1 MAAIMDRAW
10 QVKHGSAT
18 PTDMTAAM
26 AGMMGRLTDAGSS
39 WAADHIAWMM
49 QMGVI
54 NGDGSGMFRPGDMT
68 NRAEA
73 SAMMWRWFQADQ
85 A

>member
-1 MAAIMDRAW
+1 
-10 QVKHGSAT
+10 
-18 PTDMTAAM
+18 MTAAM
-26 AGMMGRLTDAGSS
+26 AAMMGRLTDAGNS

-54 NGDGSGMFRPGDMT
+54 NGDNSGMFRPQDMT

-73 SAMMWRWFQADQ
+73 SAMMWRWFEADQ
-85 A
+85 AHR

>member
-1 MAAIMDRAW
+1 MIEA
-10 QVKHGSAT
+10 
-18 PTDMTAAM
+18 MTQIGIITGHAD
-26 AGMMGRLTDAGSS
+26 GT

-54 NGDGSGMFRPGDMT
+54 KGDGFGMFRPGDMT

-73 SAMMWRWFQADQ
+73 SAMMWRWFEADQ